1 MKKAI
6 VFGGSGFL
14 GSHVADELTKKKYI
28 VYIFDI
34 KKTKFSQ

>member
-14 GSHVADELTKKKYI
+14 GSHVDDKLNKKKYI